1 MYSIVFSKPVLI
13 SGTVVLQEPAYTQ
26 PIMAVAGKVIVVTGA
41 SSGIGAA
48 IALALARE
56 GGRLGLV
63 GRDRDR
69 LHHVRDQVL
78 GLGGQAVAV
87 QTDVVDREAVMA
99 MKKEVV
105 KNLGEVDVLVNNAGL
120 SVWQYMV
127 NCDQDSWDK
136 MIDVNIR
143 GSLNC
148 IAAVLPGMVERRS
161 GYIVNMSSVRGVV
174 AGTGGAVY
182 GGTKHFIEGLS
193 NGLRQEVAGKGVRV
207 STVQPSLVDTP
218 LITMNLEGG
227 KDGQGKDKEAVED
240 RRNAMAGMAGSLLNS
255 EDVGRAVVFLLSQ
268 PAHCTIPCLPVQA
281 CAQQFS

>member
-1 MYSIVFSKPVLI
+1 
-13 SGTVVLQEPAYTQ
+13 
-26 PIMAVAGKVIVVTGA
+26 MAVAGKVIVVTGA

-56 GGRLGLV
+56 GGKLGLV

-69 LHHVRDQVL
+69 LNCVRDQVL
-78 GLGGQAVAV
+78 GLGGQAVTV

-105 KNLGEVDVLVNNAGL
+105 KYLGEVDVLVNNAGL

-193 NGLRQEVAGKGVRV
+193 NGLRQEVAGKVVRV

-218 LITMNLEGG
+218 LITMNLEG
-227 KDGQGKDKEAVED
+227 GKDKEAVED

>member
-1 MYSIVFSKPVLI
+1 MSL
-13 SGTVVLQEPAYTQ
+13 
-26 PIMAVAGKVIVVTGA
+26 AGKVIIVTGA
-41 SSGIGAA
+41 NSGIGKAV
-48 IALALARE
+48 ALALAKE
-56 GGRLGLV
+56 GGKLGLV
-63 GRDRDR
+63 GRDRER
-69 LHHVRDQVL
+69 LDLVREQIVEM
-78 GLGGQAVAV
+78 GAQAVAV
-87 QTDVVDREAVMA
+87 QTDVVDREAVMV
-99 MKKEVV
+99 MKEEVV

-120 SVWQYMV
+120 SVWQYMA

-174 AGTGGAVY
+174 AGPGGAVY
-182 GGTKHFIEGLS
+182 GATKHFIEGLS

-218 LITMNLEGG
+218 LITMNIEGG
-227 KDGQGKDKEAVED
+227 KDGQGADKEAVED
-240 RRNAMAGMAGSLLNS
+240 RKKAMAGMAGSILNPD
-255 EDVGRAVVFLLSQ
+255 DVGRAVVFLLSQ
-268 PAHCTIPCLPVQA
+268 PAHCTIPCLPVHA

>member
-1 MYSIVFSKPVLI
+1 
-13 SGTVVLQEPAYTQ
+13 
-26 PIMAVAGKVIVVTGA
+26 MALAGKVIIVTGA

-48 IALALARE
+48 VALALAKE
-56 GGRLGLV
+56 GGKLGLV
-63 GRDRDR
+63 GRDMER
-69 LHHVRDQVL
+69 LDSVEKKIL
-78 GLGGQAVAV
+78 GQGGQAVAV
-87 QTDVVDREAVMA
+87 KADVVDREAVKA
-99 MKKEVV
+99 MKEEVV
-105 KNLGEVDVLVNNAGL
+105 KKLGEVDVLVNNAGL

-193 NGLRQEVAGKGVRV
+193 NGLRLEVGGKGVRV

-218 LITMNLEGG
+218 LITQNLEGG
-227 KDGQGKDKEAVED
+227 TDGQGKDRDAVED
-240 RRNAMAGMAGSLLNS
+240 RKEAMAGMAGSLLSS

-268 PAHCTIPCLPVQA
+268 PLHCTIPHLPVQA
-281 CAQQFS
+281 CAQTFK

>member
-1 MYSIVFSKPVLI
+1 MSI
-13 SGTVVLQEPAYTQ
+13 
-26 PIMAVAGKVIVVTGA
+26 AGKVIIVTGA

-48 IALALARE
+48 VALALAKE
-56 GGRLGLV
+56 GAKLGLV
-63 GRDRDR
+63 GRDRER
-69 LHHVRDQVL
+69 LDSVRDQVIQL
-78 GLGGQAVAV
+78 GAQAVAIK
-87 QTDVVDREAVMA
+87 TDVVDRQAVMA
-99 MKKEVV
+99 MKQEVV
-105 KNLGEVDVLVNNAGL
+105 RNLGEVDVLVNNAGL

-161 GYIVNMSSVRGVV
+161 GYIVNMSSVRGTV

-218 LITMNLEGG
+218 LITLNLEGG
-227 KDGQGKDKEAVED
+227 ADGQGSDKEAVED
-240 RRNAMAGMAGSLLNS
+240 RKNAMAGMSGSLLNS
-255 EDVGRAVVFLLSQ
+255 DDVGRAVVFLLSQ
-268 PAHCTIPCLPVQA
+268 PPHCTIPHLPIQA

>member
-1 MYSIVFSKPVLI
+1 
-13 SGTVVLQEPAYTQ
+13 
-26 PIMAVAGKVIVVTGA
+26 MALAGKVIIVTGA

-48 IALALARE
+48 VALALAKE
-56 GGRLGLV
+56 GGKLGLV
-63 GRDRDR
+63 GRDMER
-69 LHHVRDQVL
+69 LDSVKKKIL
-78 GLGGQAVAV
+78 GQGGQAVAV
-87 QTDVVDREAVMA
+87 KADVVDREAVKA
-99 MKKEVV
+99 MKEEVV
-105 KNLGEVDVLVNNAGL
+105 KKLGEVDVLVNNAGL

-193 NGLRQEVAGKGVRV
+193 NGLRLEVGGKGVRV

-218 LITMNLEGG
+218 LITQNLEGG
-227 KDGQGKDKEAVED
+227 ADGQGKDRDAVED
-240 RRNAMAGMAGSLLNS
+240 RKEAMAGMAGSLLSS
-255 EDVGRAVVFLLSQ
+255 EDVGRAVVFLLRQ
-268 PAHCTIPCLPVQA
+268 PLHCTIPHLPVQA
-281 CAQQFS
+281 CAQTFK